1 MKDYTS
7 KIFVKQYFVY
17 DIVCKNVIVKIYLL
31 NRKLQLKQACNFF
44 FLDNIKDDGSIKAII
59 IN

>member
-31 NRKLQLKQACNFF
+31 NRKLQLKHACNNF
-44 FLDNIKDDGSIKAII
+44 FLDNIKYDGSIKAIV